1 MQNKIIKLLLFIFLA
16 STAFSQQE
24 KLEKAVKPV
33 DNQKQDS
40 QTAEFSTAI
49 PVQSKYSNNFKIT
62 YVTFNRRIDL
72 AGRGEIIEFEFII
85 KNNLD
90 DPQELYIWTVATC
103 ENTEKTKSSFETQ
116 IAEKDKMQNFCPF
129 PDNLKAFEYPEKNK
143 TTDNQAIGKI
153 SYIKYPKDPKSGV
166 NPDTGKPYLLKE
178 KLLVT
183 TKHLSRYRNNYT
195 YFNNFTLLI
204 FDKEGKLVFRQL
216 YELKGW
222 RK

>member
-1 MQNKIIKLLLFIFLA
+1 MKIKLIKSLVLIFLA
-16 STAFSQQE
+16 SAAFTQQE
-24 KLEKAVKPV
+24 KPAET
-33 DNQKQDS
+33 QKQADS
-40 QTAEFSTAI
+40 QTAESSTAI

-62 YVTFNRRIDL
+62 HVTFNKRIDL
-72 AGRGEIIEFEFII
+72 AGRGEIIEFEFIV

-90 DPQELYIWTVATC
+90 EAQELYIWTIATC
-103 ENTEKTKSSFETQ
+103 EKTEKTKSSFESL
-116 IAEKDKMQNFCPF
+116 IEEKDRVANFCPF
-129 PDNLKAFEYPEKNK
+129 PDNIKAFEYSGQNK
-143 TTDNQAIGKI
+143 TSDNLAKSKI

-166 NPDTGKPYLLKE
+166 NPDSGKPYLLKD

-204 FDKEGKLVFRQL
+204 FDKDGKLVFRQL